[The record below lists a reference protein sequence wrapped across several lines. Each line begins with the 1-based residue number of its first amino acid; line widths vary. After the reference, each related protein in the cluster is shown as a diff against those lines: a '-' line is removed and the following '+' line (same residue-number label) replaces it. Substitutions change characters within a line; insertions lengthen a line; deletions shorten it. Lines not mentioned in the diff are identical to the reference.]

1 MTAPIVAI
9 AFDLDGTLVDS
20 AAGVALALNA
30 ALMNAGLP
38 GFELPTVRGWIG
50 DGPDALVQRALR
62 ASALEDINPATL
74 AWRLR
79 RDFDEVMLRDP
90 AAQGTAYP
98 GMAELLQV
106 LSDVYPLVVV
116 TNKPTPLA
124 RAVLE
129 AAGLLAY
136 FSAVHGADTPA
147 QRKPSPLLI
156 EQAAQQLEIPTAALL
171 MVGDGSHDL
180 QAARAAGCR
189 AAWVSWGYGQA
200 QSLVPADTW
209 RLDAPPELISRLHPP
224 QTAGRDAPIH

>member
-1 MTAPIVAI
+1 MSAHIQAI

-38 GFELPTVRGWIG
+38 GFEQAAVRDWIG
-50 DGPDALVQRALR
+50 DGPDALIQRALR
-62 ASALEDINPATL
+62 ASVLDGINGADL

-79 RDFDEVMLRDP
+79 RDFDEVTLQDP
-90 AAQGTAYP
+90 AAQGAPYP
-98 GMAELLQV
+98 GTADLLRA
-106 LSDVYPLVVV
+106 LSDAYPLVVV

-129 AAGLLAY
+129 AAGLLPY

-156 EQAAQQLEIPTAALL
+156 EQAAQRLGLPTAELL
-171 MVGDGSHDL
+171 MVGDGPADL
-180 QAARAAGCR
+180 RAARAAGCR
-189 AAWVSWGYGQA
+189 AAWVSWGYGQP
-200 QSLVPADTW
+200 PAVLAGEVW
-209 RLDAPPELISRLHPP
+209 RLHSPRDLIARLQPDATPFH
-224 QTAGRDAPIH
+224 